1 MNSQRRV
8 SGNLLIALLMEC
20 NESGTISDENHEVA
34 TKALKTMQQDE
45 RWQLN
50 SQEKH
55 AGKNDSTDK
64 QIAICHVALPALTE
78 AIDAWNEDDFVT
90 VIEKVKLA
98 INTDGTAP
106 KPVPKK
112 RRS

>member
-1 MNSQRRV
+1 MNSQRRI
-8 SGNLLIALLMEC
+8 SGSLLIALLLEC
-20 NESGTISDENHEVA
+20 NDSGTISDENHLVA
-34 TKALKTMQQDE
+34 TDALKSMQQDE

-64 QIAICHVALPALTE
+64 QIAICNVALPALTE
-78 AIDAWNEDDFVT
+78 AIAAWNNDDFVK

-98 INTDGTAP
+98 ITTDGTVS
-106 KPVPKK
+106 KRTRRKK
-112 RRS
+112 

>member
-1 MNSQRRV
+1 MNAQRRV
-8 SGNLLIALLMEC
+8 SGSLLIALLLEC
-20 NESGTISDENHEVA
+20 NDSGTISDENHLTA
-34 TKALKTMQQDE
+34 TDALKSMQQDE

-50 SQEKH
+50 AQEKH

-64 QIAICHVALPALTE
+64 QIAVCNVALPALTE

-98 INTDGTAP
+98 IETDGTVP
-106 KPVPKK
+106 KPTRARRKK
-112 RRS
+112 

>member
-8 SGNLLIALLMEC
+8 SGSLLIALLLEC
-20 NESGTISDENHEVA
+20 NASGTISDENHQVA
-34 TKALKTMQQDE
+34 TKALKSMQQDE

-78 AIDAWNEDDFVT
+78 ALDAWEEDDFVL
-90 VIEKVKLA
+90 VIQKVKLA
-98 INTDGTAP
+98 IETDGTVP
-106 KPVPKK
+106 KPTRARRKK
-112 RRS
+112 